1 MNNINE
7 LEERIKR
14 IEEEWIYVKTLDTLK
29 LIYFV
34 LRNVHFGVFH
44 IPSSPSK

>member
-14 IEEEWIYVKTLDTLK
+14 IEKEIHHIERLDEITYSVEAK
-29 LIYFV
+29 LNKPN
-34 LRNVHFGVFH
+34 NV
-44 IPSSPSK
+44 PE